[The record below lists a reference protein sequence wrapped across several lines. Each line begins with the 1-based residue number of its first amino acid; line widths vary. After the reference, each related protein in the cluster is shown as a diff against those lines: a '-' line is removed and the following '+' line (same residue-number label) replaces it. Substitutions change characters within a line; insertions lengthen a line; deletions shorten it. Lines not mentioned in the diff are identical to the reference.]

1 MFKGL
6 GDFAALLKN
15 AGAMRGQFEEMQS
28 RMAETQNHLA
38 QMRIR
43 GTAGG
48 GMVNIEINGKLDVL
62 GCEIDQTLIE
72 SGDKEMLE
80 DLVTSAMNDA
90 IHKSKEAAAD
100 AMKDVTSGMD
110 IPGMDEAMSKFG
122 MGPNGPGL
130 T

>member
-6 GDFAALLKN
+6 GDIASLLKN
-15 AGAMRGQFEEMQS
+15 AGAMKGQFEEMQA
-28 RMAETQNHLA
+28 RMGEMQNHLA
-38 QMRIR
+38 NMRIK

-48 GMVNIEINGKLDVL
+48 GMVAIEVNGKLDIL
-62 GCEIDQTLIE
+62 GCNIDQTLIE

-100 AMKDVTSGMD
+100 AMKDVTGGLD
-110 IPGMDEAMSKFG
+110 IPGMEDM
-122 MGPNGPGL
+122 MGKLGAGPA
-130 T
+130 

>member
-6 GDFAALLKN
+6 GDIASLLKN
-15 AGAMRGQFEEMQS
+15 AGAMKGQFEEMQA
-28 RMAETQNHLA
+28 RMGEMQNHLA
-38 QMRIR
+38 NMRIK

-48 GMVNIEINGKLDVL
+48 GMVAIEVNGKLDVL
-62 GCEIDQTLIE
+62 GCNIDQTLIE

-100 AMKDVTSGMD
+100 AMKDVTGGLD
-110 IPGMDEAMSKFG
+110 IPGMEDM
-122 MGPNGPGL
+122 MGKLGAGPA
-130 T
+130 

>member
-6 GDFAALLKN
+6 GDFAAMLKQ

-28 RMAETQNHLA
+28 RMAEMQNHLA

-48 GMVNIEINGKLDVL
+48 GMVDIEINGKLDVL
-62 GCEIDQTLIE
+62 SCQIDPTLIE
-72 SGDKEMLE
+72 SGDREMLE

-100 AMKDVTSGMD
+100 AMKDITGGMD
-110 IPGMDEAMSKFG
+110 IPGMEEAMSNLG
-122 MGPNGPGL
+122 VGPD
-130 T
+130 